1 MWLTYPSEM
10 IVTEPILLLMSLYIA
25 LIYGLLYAFFFS
37 FPVVFGEDYRWN
49 DGLVGVT
56 FCSVLIG
63 LGLALFVTP
72 RIERDYLRRAE
83 AKGGHADPEDRLV
96 GMMLGCWFVPIS
108 MFIFGWT
115 SPPVVMPGGGNWV
128 GPAASGI
135 PFGFGSEYL
144 RVPASST

>member
-1 MWLTYPSEM
+1 M
-10 IVTEPILLLMSLYIA
+10 ILTEPILLLMSLYIA

-37 FPVVFGEDYRWN
+37 FPVVFGEDYAWN
-49 DGLVGVT
+49 DGLVGLT
-56 FCSVLIG
+56 FASVLIG

-72 RIERDYLRRAE
+72 RIERDYLKRAA
-83 AKGGHADPEDRLV
+83 AKGGNADPEDRLV